1 MPLASEF
8 FPELE
13 DAIFFFDGP
22 FVASHTRIDDVDPAL
37 TTLPRF
43 PMATWS
49 HRLVEFF
56 SDTSPLLGLI
66 QIAAHAL
73 RGNVLSDFLEN
84 LSLPGR
90 PRRLLALDVL
100 DEQPALLAL
109 KARASW
115 HQIGDS
121 LPV

>member
-13 DAIFFFDGP
+13 DAVFFFDGP
-22 FVASHTRIDDVDPAL
+22 FIASHTRVNDVDPAL

-43 PMATWS
+43 PVAAWT

-56 SDTSPLLGLI
+56 SDASPLLGLI
-66 QIAAHAL
+66 QITAHAL

-84 LSLPGR
+84 LRFPGR
-90 PRRLLALDVL
+90 PRRLLALNVL

-109 KARASW
+109 KAGASW
-115 HQIGDS
+115 HQVGDR